1 MVKNLSESKYIS
13 RNIKDTFSLT
23 DITVLD
29 KIIEITSKK
38 KVKCYLVGGAVRDI
52 ILGKTPKDLDFVVE
66 RKADIIAKELAI
78 ETNGEV
84 LNNSEFGTSKLSID
98 KSIFDI
104 ANSRSETYAH
114 PGALPDITQNSI
126 DKDLWRR
133 DFSINSMALAL
144 SPDEEWQILDPTD
157 GLLDVA
163 KGIIRILH
171 DKSFVDDPTR
181 IFRAV
186 KYAVRFGFAI
196 EEHTMNLIETC
207 IKSNHINQISGHRI
221 LSELSQI
228 TEEENYI
235 ATTKLLSSL
244 RILSSIHS
252 KLEISDALLDRLNKL
267 KTLPILGTSKLL
279 NLLLS
284 DINTENINSICS
296 RLDLSPKTK
305 QILYDIQTIK
315 QSSKS
320 LSCHNILNSELM
332 VILDKLDVESVGCM
346 QIISKSKSLRE
357 NLSKFLEK
365 LRFIQPKIEPQQI
378 ISLGI
383 SPGPQIGIL
392 LADIRFAVADGILKT
407 EAEEIQFISDKI
419 Q

>member
-1 MVKNLSESKYIS
+1 LVKNLSESKYIS

-114 PGALPDITQNSI
+114 PGALPDVTQNSI

-315 QSSKS
+315 QNSKS
-320 LSCHNILNSELM
+320 LSSCNILNSALM
-332 VILDKLDVESVGCM
+332 KTLDKLDIEAVSLM
-346 QIISKSKSLRE
+346 QIISESESLRE
-357 NLSKFLEK
+357 NLSKFLET
-365 LRFIQPKIEPQQI
+365 LHFIKPKIEPKQI
-378 ISLGI
+378 ICLGI
-383 SPGPQIGIL
+383 PPGPQIGVL
-392 LADIRFAVADGILKT
+392 LADIRLAVADGILKT
-407 EAEEIQFISDKI
+407 ETEEKQFILDKI

>member
-114 PGALPDITQNSI
+114 PGALPDVTQNSI

-315 QSSKS
+315 QNSKS
-320 LSCHNILNSELM
+320 LSSCNILNSALM
-332 VILDKLDVESVGCM
+332 KTLDKLDIEAVSLM
-346 QIISKSKSLRE
+346 QIISESESLRE
-357 NLSKFLEK
+357 NLSKFLET
-365 LRFIQPKIEPQQI
+365 LHFIKPKIEPKQI
-378 ISLGI
+378 ICLGI
-383 SPGPQIGIL
+383 PPGPQIGVL
-392 LADIRFAVADGILKT
+392 LADIRLAVADGILKT
-407 EAEEIQFISDKI
+407 ETEEKQFILDKI